1 MNHLGRQLKIYEVNP
16 VSRAETFVS
25 VRFLEEKST
34 ATERTHLNVSG
45 NCKQSDAQTCVNL
58 LVRSVKFFEEEFTA
72 DEQIG
77 KNMVF

>member
-45 NCKQSDAQTCVNL
+45 NCKQSDAQIVL
-58 LVRSVKFFEEEFTA
+58 HHFLAKRVKRGEA
-72 DEQIG
+72 
-77 KNMVF
+77 